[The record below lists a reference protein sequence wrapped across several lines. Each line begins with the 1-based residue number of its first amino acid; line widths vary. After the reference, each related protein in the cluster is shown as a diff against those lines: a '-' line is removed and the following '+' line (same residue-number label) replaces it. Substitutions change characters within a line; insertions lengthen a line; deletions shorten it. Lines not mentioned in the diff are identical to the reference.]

1 MLLHAETQANF
12 KTFIVFWLS
21 QTVSQLGSAMTD
33 YALVLWVYGQT
44 NSALSVSLLTLCS
57 YAPYVL
63 VSVFA
68 GGFADHHRKKS
79 IMLCAD
85 TVAFL
90 CTLLIAG
97 LLLLNRLSVP
107 WIYLVNAIT
116 GFVNAFQSPASAV
129 ANGKLVP
136 QDKLT
141 KMSGLQS
148 ISGSAVSLASPM
160 LASFLMSTFGI
171 ASVLLA
177 DVGTFLFAAG
187 VLLFFIRIPGDD
199 AVNRVQKR
207 GFEPPFAGLREGLAF
222 LKQDAAVRTMI
233 LVFAAL
239 NFFSSISYEN
249 ILSPMI
255 LSRSGSRQVL
265 GLVSGILG
273 FGGVIGGILAARL
286 PQPKNLPRRIFL
298 PGILSFL
305 FGDLLYP
312 YVPKEVQGRIFAVRN
327 ALQFAAIPA
336 GIFLGGVL
344 ADRAFEPFMAGTS
357 LAAQAFAQLVGQGA
371 GSGMAV
377 MILTTGTCGLLCCMA
392 GYIALSCV
400 LKKQNGMKK
409 EN

>member
-1 MLLHAETQANF
+1 
-12 KTFIVFWLS
+12 
-21 QTVSQLGSAMTD
+21 MTG

-68 GGFADHHRKKS
+68 DRHRKKS
-79 IMLCAD
+79 IMLCTD

-90 CTLLIAG
+90 CTLLIAA

-116 GFVNAFQSPASAV
+116 GFMNAFQSPASAV
-129 ANGKLVP
+129 ANGRLVP

-148 ISGSAVSLASPM
+148 ISGSALSLASPM
-160 LASFLMSTFGI
+160 LAAFLMSTFGI

-207 GFEPPFAGLREGLAF
+207 GFEPHFAGLREGLAF

-239 NFFSSISYEN
+239 NFFSRISYEN

-265 GLVSGILG
+265 GLDSDG
-273 FGGVIGGILAARL
+273 
-286 PQPKNLPRRIFL
+286 QY
-298 PGILSFL
+298 
-305 FGDLLYP
+305 LLYTH
-312 YVPKEVQGRIFAVRN
+312 VPKEVQGRIFAVRN

-344 ADRAFEPFMAGTS
+344 VDRAFEPFMAGTS

-377 MILTTGTCGLLCCMA
+377 MFLTTGTCGLLCCTA

>member
-1 MLLHAETQANF
+1 MYA
-12 KTFIVFWLS
+12 FI
-21 QTVSQLGSAMTD
+21 A
-33 YALVLWVYGQT
+33 A
-44 NSALSVSLLTLCS
+44 
-57 YAPYVL
+57 
-63 VSVFA
+63 
-68 GGFADHHRKKS
+68 
-79 IMLCAD
+79 
-85 TVAFL
+85 
-90 CTLLIAG
+90 

-116 GFVNAFQSPASAV
+116 GFMNAFQSPASAV
-129 ANGKLVP
+129 ANGRLVP

-160 LASFLMSTFGI
+160 RAAFLMSTFGI

-187 VLLFFIRIPGDD
+187 VLLFFIRILGDD

-207 GFEPPFAGLREGLAF
+207 GFETPFAGLREGLAF

-239 NFFSSISYEN
+239 NFFSRISYEN
-249 ILSPMI
+249 TLSPMI

-305 FGDLLYP
+305 FGDLLMGAERTPLVWALAAVGGSLPIPVLDSGGQYLL
-312 YVPKEVQGRIFAVRN
+312 YTHVPKEVQGRIFA
-327 ALQFAAIPA
+327 AAIRRNPGGDFSGRRA
-336 GIFLGGVL
+336 G
-344 ADRAFEPFMAGTS
+344 RSS
-357 LAAQAFAQLVGQGA
+357 L
-371 GSGMAV
+371 
-377 MILTTGTCGLLCCMA
+377 
-392 GYIALSCV
+392 
-400 LKKQNGMKK
+400 
-409 EN
+409 

>member
-21 QTVSQLGSAMTD
+21 QTVSQLGSAMTG

-44 NSALSVSLLTLCS
+44 NSALSVSLLALCS

-68 GGFADHHRKKS
+68 GGFADCHRKKS

-90 CTLLIAG
+90 CTLLNAA

-107 WIYLVNAIT
+107 WIYQVNAIT
-116 GFVNAFQSPASAV
+116 GFMDAFQSPASAV
-129 ANGKLVP
+129 ANGRLVH

-160 LASFLMSTFGI
+160 LAAFLMSTFGI

-187 VLLFFIRIPGDD
+187 VLLFFIRILGDD
-199 AVNRVQKR
+199 AVNQVQKR
-207 GFEPPFAGLREGLAF
+207 GFETPFAGLREGLAF

-233 LVFAAL
+233 LIFAAL
-239 NFFSSISYEN
+239 NFFSRISYEN

-255 LSRSGSRQVL
+255 LSRRGSRQVL
-265 GLVSGILG
+265 GLDSDG
-273 FGGVIGGILAARL
+273 
-286 PQPKNLPRRIFL
+286 QY
-298 PGILSFL
+298 
-305 FGDLLYP
+305 LLYP
-312 YVPKEVQGRIFAVRN
+312 HVPKEMQGLIFAVRN

-344 ADRAFEPFMAGTS
+344 ADRAFEPFMVGTS

-377 MILTTGTCGLLCCMA
+377 MFLTTGTCGLFCCTA
-392 GYIALSCV
+392 GYIVLSCV

>member
-1 MLLHAETQANF
+1 
-12 KTFIVFWLS
+12 
-21 QTVSQLGSAMTD
+21 MTG

-68 GGFADHHRKKS
+68 GGFVDRHRKKS

-90 CTLLIAG
+90 CTLLIAA

-116 GFVNAFQSPASAV
+116 GFMNAFQSPASAV
-129 ANGKLVP
+129 ANGRLVP

-160 LASFLMSTFGI
+160 LAAFLMSTFGI

-207 GFEPPFAGLREGLAF
+207 GFETPFAGLREGLAF
-222 LKQDAAVRTMI
+222 LKQDAAVRTML

-239 NFFSSISYEN
+239 NFFSRISYEN

-265 GLVSGILG
+265 GLESGG
-273 FGGVIGGILAARL
+273 
-286 PQPKNLPRRIFL
+286 QY
-298 PGILSFL
+298 
-305 FGDLLYP
+305 LLYP
-312 YVPKEVQGRIFAVRN
+312 HVPKEVQGRIFAVRN
-327 ALQFAAIPA
+327 ALQFAAILA

-377 MILTTGTCGLLCCMA
+377 MILTAGTCGLLCCMA

>member
-1 MLLHAETQANF
+1 M
-12 KTFIVFWLS
+12 
-21 QTVSQLGSAMTD
+21 
-33 YALVLWVYGQT
+33 
-44 NSALSVSLLTLCS
+44 LSVSLLTLCS

-63 VSVFA
+63 VSVFV
-68 GGFADHHRKKS
+68 GGFVDRHRLKS

-90 CTLLIAG
+90 CTRLIAA

-116 GFVNAFQSPASAV
+116 GFMNAFQSPASAV
-129 ANGKLVP
+129 ANGRLVP

-141 KMSGLQS
+141 KMNGLQS

-160 LASFLMSTFGI
+160 LAAFLMSTFGI

-187 VLLFFIRIPGDD
+187 VLLFFIHIPRDEV
-199 AVNRVQKR
+199 VNRVRKH
-207 GFEPPFAGLREGLAF
+207 GFESPFEELCEGLAF

-233 LVFAAL
+233 LIFTAL
-239 NFFSSISYEN
+239 NFFSRISYEN

-255 LSRSGSRQVL
+255 LSRSGSQQVL

-286 PQPKNLPRRIFL
+286 SQPKNLLRRIFL

-305 FGDLLYP
+305 FGDLLMGAGRTPLVWALAAVGGSLPIPVLDSGGQYLL
-312 YVPKEVQGRIFAVRN
+312 YTHVPKEVQGRIFAVRN

-357 LAAQAFAQLVGQGA
+357 SAAQAFAQLVGQGE
-371 GSGMAV
+371 GSGLAAMF
-377 MILTTGTCGLLCCMA
+377 LTTGTCGLLCCTA
-392 GYIALSCV
+392 GYIALSRV

>member
-1 MLLHAETQANF
+1 MGNF
-12 KTFIVFWLS
+12 RIFFFKRSASSCRNNKRISKPLSFFWLS
-21 QTVSQLGSAMTD
+21 QTVSQLGSAMTG
-33 YALVLWVYGQT
+33 YALVLWAYGQT

-68 GGFADHHRKKS
+68 GGFVDHHRKKS

-90 CTLLIAG
+90 CTLLIAA
-97 LLLLNRLSVP
+97 LLLLNRRSVQ

-116 GFVNAFQSPASAV
+116 GFMNAFQSPASAV
-129 ANGKLVP
+129 ANGRLVP

-160 LASFLMSTFGI
+160 LAAFLMSTFGI

-207 GFEPPFAGLREGLAF
+207 GFETPFAGLREGLAF

-233 LVFAAL
+233 LIFAAL
-239 NFFSSISYEN
+239 NFFSRISYEN

-265 GLVSGILG
+265 GLDSGG
-273 FGGVIGGILAARL
+273 
-286 PQPKNLPRRIFL
+286 QY
-298 PGILSFL
+298 
-305 FGDLLYP
+305 LLYTH
-312 YVPKEVQGRIFAVRN
+312 VPKEVQGRIFAVRN

-357 LAAQAFAQLVGQGA
+357 LAVQAFAQLVGQGA
-371 GSGMAV
+371 DSGMAV
-377 MILTTGTCGLLCCMA
+377 MFLTTGTCGLLCCTA

>member
-21 QTVSQLGSAMTD
+21 QTVSQLGSAMTG

-44 NSALSVSLLTLCS
+44 NSALYVSLLTLCS

-68 GGFADHHRKKS
+68 GGFVDRHRKKS

-90 CTLLIAG
+90 CTLLIAA

-116 GFVNAFQSPASAV
+116 GFMNAFQSPASAV
-129 ANGKLVP
+129 ANGRLVP

-239 NFFSSISYEN
+239 NFFSRISYEN

-265 GLVSGILG
+265 GLDSGG
-273 FGGVIGGILAARL
+273 
-286 PQPKNLPRRIFL
+286 QY
-298 PGILSFL
+298 
-305 FGDLLYP
+305 LLYTH
-312 YVPKEVQGRIFAVRN
+312 VPKEVQGCIFAVRN

-357 LAAQAFAQLVGQGA
+357 LAAQAFAQLVGQGT

-377 MILTTGTCGLLCCMA
+377 MILTTGTCGLLCCTA

>member
-1 MLLHAETQANF
+1 
-12 KTFIVFWLS
+12 
-21 QTVSQLGSAMTD
+21 
-33 YALVLWVYGQT
+33 
-44 NSALSVSLLTLCS
+44 
-57 YAPYVL
+57 
-63 VSVFA
+63 
-68 GGFADHHRKKS
+68 
-79 IMLCAD
+79 
-85 TVAFL
+85 
-90 CTLLIAG
+90 
-97 LLLLNRLSVP
+97 
-107 WIYLVNAIT
+107 
-116 GFVNAFQSPASAV
+116 
-129 ANGKLVP
+129 
-136 QDKLT
+136 
-141 KMSGLQS
+141 
-148 ISGSAVSLASPM
+148 M

-207 GFEPPFAGLREGLAF
+207 GFETPFAGLREGLAF

-239 NFFSSISYEN
+239 NFFSRISYEN

-265 GLVSGILG
+265 GQDSGG
-273 FGGVIGGILAARL
+273 
-286 PQPKNLPRRIFL
+286 QY
-298 PGILSFL
+298 
-305 FGDLLYP
+305 LLYP
-312 YVPKEVQGRIFAVRN
+312 HVPKEVQGRIFAVRN

-357 LAAQAFAQLVGQGA
+357 LAAQAFAQLVGQGM

-377 MILTTGTCGLLCCMA
+377 MILTTGICGLLCCTA

>member
-1 MLLHAETQANF
+1 MQKQQANF

-21 QTVSQLGSAMTD
+21 QTVSQLGSAMTG
-33 YALVLWVYGQT
+33 YALVLCVYGQT

-68 GGFADHHRKKS
+68 GGFADRHRKKS
-79 IMLCAD
+79 ILLCAD

-90 CTLLIAG
+90 CTLLIAA
-97 LLLLNRLSVP
+97 LLLLNWLSVP

-116 GFVNAFQSPASAV
+116 GFMNALQSPASAV
-129 ANGKLVP
+129 ANGRLVP

-207 GFEPPFAGLREGLAF
+207 GFETPFAGLREGLAF

-239 NFFSSISYEN
+239 NFFSRISYEN

-255 LSRSGSRQVL
+255 LSRRGSRQVL
-265 GLVSGILG
+265 VLDSGG
-273 FGGVIGGILAARL
+273 
-286 PQPKNLPRRIFL
+286 QY
-298 PGILSFL
+298 
-305 FGDLLYP
+305 LLYTH
-312 YVPKEVQGRIFAVRN
+312 VPKKVLGRIFAVRN

-357 LAAQAFAQLVGQGA
+357 LATQAFEQLVGQGA
-371 GSGMAV
+371 GSGMAA
-377 MILTTGTCGLLCCMA
+377 MFLTTGTCGLLCCTTS
-392 GYIALSCV
+392 YIALSCA

>member
-21 QTVSQLGSAMTD
+21 QTVSQLGSAMTG

-44 NSALSVSLLTLCS
+44 NSALSVSLLALCS

-68 GGFADHHRKKS
+68 GGFADCHRKKS

-90 CTLLIAG
+90 CTLLNAA

-107 WIYLVNAIT
+107 WIYQVNAIT
-116 GFVNAFQSPASAV
+116 GFMDAFQSPASAV
-129 ANGKLVP
+129 ANGRLVH

-160 LASFLMSTFGI
+160 LAAFLMSTFGI

-187 VLLFFIRIPGDD
+187 VLLFFIRILGDD
-199 AVNRVQKR
+199 AVNQVQKR
-207 GFEPPFAGLREGLAF
+207 GFETPFAGLREGLAF

-233 LVFAAL
+233 LIFAAL
-239 NFFSSISYEN
+239 NFFSRISYEN

-255 LSRSGSRQVL
+255 LSRRGSRQVL
-265 GLVSGILG
+265 GLDSDG
-273 FGGVIGGILAARL
+273 
-286 PQPKNLPRRIFL
+286 QY
-298 PGILSFL
+298 
-305 FGDLLYP
+305 LLYP
-312 YVPKEVQGRIFAVRN
+312 HVPKEMQGLIFAVRN

-344 ADRAFEPFMAGTS
+344 ADRAFEPFMVGTS

-371 GSGMAV
+371 ASGMAV
-377 MILTTGTCGLLCCMA
+377 MFLTTGTCGLFCCTA
-392 GYIALSCV
+392 GYIVLSCV

>member
-1 MLLHAETQANF
+1 
-12 KTFIVFWLS
+12 
-21 QTVSQLGSAMTD
+21 MTG

-68 GGFADHHRKKS
+68 GGFVDRHRKKS

-90 CTLLIAG
+90 CTLLIAA

-116 GFVNAFQSPASAV
+116 GFMNAFQSPASAV
-129 ANGKLVP
+129 ASGRLVP

-141 KMSGLQS
+141 EMSGLQS

-207 GFEPPFAGLREGLAF
+207 GFETPFAGLREGLAF

-233 LVFAAL
+233 LIFAAL
-239 NFFSSISYEN
+239 NFFSRISYEN

-265 GLVSGILG
+265 GLDSGG
-273 FGGVIGGILAARL
+273 
-286 PQPKNLPRRIFL
+286 QY
-298 PGILSFL
+298 
-305 FGDLLYP
+305 LLYP
-312 YVPKEVQGRIFAVRN
+312 HVPKEVQGRIFAVRN

-377 MILTTGTCGLLCCMA
+377 MFLTTGTCGLLCCTA

>member
-1 MLLHAETQANF
+1 MLFHAETQANF

-21 QTVSQLGSAMTD
+21 QTVSQLGSAMTG

-68 GGFADHHRKKS
+68 GGFVDRRRKKS

-90 CTLLIAG
+90 RTLLIAA
-97 LLLLNRLSVP
+97 LLLLNRFSVP
-107 WIYLVNAIT
+107 WIYVVNAIT
-116 GFVNAFQSPASAV
+116 GFMNAFQSPASAV
-129 ANGKLVP
+129 ANGRLVP

-160 LASFLMSTFGI
+160 LAAFLMSTFGI

-239 NFFSSISYEN
+239 NFFSRISYEN

-255 LSRSGSRQVL
+255 LSRNGSRQVL
-265 GLVSGILG
+265 GLDSGG
-273 FGGVIGGILAARL
+273 
-286 PQPKNLPRRIFL
+286 QY
-298 PGILSFL
+298 
-305 FGDLLYP
+305 LLYTH
-312 YVPKEVQGRIFAVRN
+312 VPKEGQGRIFAVRN

-357 LAAQAFAQLVGQGA
+357 LAAQTFAQLVGQGA

-377 MILTTGTCGLLCCMA
+377 MFLTTGTCGLLCCTA

>member
-21 QTVSQLGSAMTD
+21 QTVSQLGSAMTG

-68 GGFADHHRKKS
+68 GGFVDRRRKKS

-90 CTLLIAG
+90 CTLLIAA

-207 GFEPPFAGLREGLAF
+207 GFETPFAGLREGLAF
-222 LKQDAAVRTMI
+222 LKRDAAVRMMI

-239 NFFSSISYEN
+239 NFFSRISYEN
-249 ILSPMI
+249 VLSPMV

-265 GLVSGILG
+265 GLDSGG
-273 FGGVIGGILAARL
+273 
-286 PQPKNLPRRIFL
+286 QY
-298 PGILSFL
+298 
-305 FGDLLYP
+305 LLYP
-312 YVPKEVQGRIFAVRN
+312 HVPKEVQGRIFAVRN

-377 MILTTGTCGLLCCMA
+377 MFLTAGTCGLFCCTA
-392 GYIALSCV
+392 GYIALSCMQ
-400 LKKQNGMKK
+400 KKRNGMKK

>member
-1 MLLHAETQANF
+1 
-12 KTFIVFWLS
+12 
-21 QTVSQLGSAMTD
+21 MTG

-68 GGFADHHRKKS
+68 GVFVDRHRKKS
-79 IMLCAD
+79 ILLCAD

-90 CTLLIAG
+90 CTLLIAA

-116 GFVNAFQSPASAV
+116 GFMNAFQSPASAV
-129 ANGKLVP
+129 ANGRLVP

-148 ISGSAVSLASPM
+148 ISGFAVSLASPM

-199 AVNRVQKR
+199 AVKRVQKR
-207 GFEPPFAGLREGLAF
+207 VFESSFAGLREGLAF

-239 NFFSSISYEN
+239 NFFSRISYEN

-286 PQPKNLPRRIFL
+286 PQPKNLSRRIFM

-305 FGDLLYP
+305 FGDLLMGAGRTPLVWALAAVGGSLPIPVLVSGGQYLL
-312 YVPKEVQGRIFAVRN
+312 YTHVPKEVQGRIFAVRN

-344 ADRAFEPFMAGTS
+344 AD
-357 LAAQAFAQLVGQGA
+357 
-371 GSGMAV
+371 
-377 MILTTGTCGLLCCMA
+377 
-392 GYIALSCV
+392 
-400 LKKQNGMKK
+400 
-409 EN
+409 

>member
-1 MLLHAETQANF
+1 
-12 KTFIVFWLS
+12 
-21 QTVSQLGSAMTD
+21 MTG

-68 GGFADHHRKKS
+68 GGFVDRHRKKS

-90 CTLLIAG
+90 CTLLIAA
-97 LLLLNRLSVP
+97 LLLLNRLIVP
-107 WIYLVNAIT
+107 WIFLVNAIT
-116 GFVNAFQSPASAV
+116 GFMNAFQSPASAV
-129 ANGKLVP
+129 ANGRLVP

-148 ISGSAVSLASPM
+148 ISGSAISLASPT
-160 LASFLMSTFGI
+160 LAAFLMSTFGI

-207 GFEPPFAGLREGLAF
+207 GFETPFAGLREGLAF

-233 LVFAAL
+233 LVFVAL
-239 NFFSSISYEN
+239 NFFSRISYEN

-273 FGGVIGGILAARL
+273 FGGVIGGILVARL

-327 ALQFAAIPA
+327 ALQFAAIPT

-357 LAAQAFAQLVGQGA
+357 LAAQAFAQLVRQGA

-377 MILTTGTCGLLCCMA
+377 MFLTTGTCGLLCCMA

>member
-21 QTVSQLGSAMTD
+21 QTVSQLGSAMTG

-68 GGFADHHRKKS
+68 GGFVDRHRKKS
-79 IMLCAD
+79 IMLCTD

-90 CTLLIAG
+90 CTFLIAA

-116 GFVNAFQSPASAV
+116 GFMNAFQSPASDV
-129 ANGKLVP
+129 ANGRLVP

-160 LASFLMSTFGI
+160 LAAFLMSTFGI

-207 GFEPPFAGLREGLAF
+207 GFETPFAGLREGLAF

-239 NFFSSISYEN
+239 NFFSRISYEN
-249 ILSPMI
+249 VLSPMI

-265 GLVSGILG
+265 GLDSGG
-273 FGGVIGGILAARL
+273 
-286 PQPKNLPRRIFL
+286 QY
-298 PGILSFL
+298 
-305 FGDLLYP
+305 LLYTH
-312 YVPKEVQGRIFAVRN
+312 VPKEVQGRIFAVRN

-371 GSGMAV
+371 GSGMVV
-377 MILTTGTCGLLCCMA
+377 MFLTTGTCGLLCCTA

>member
-21 QTVSQLGSAMTD
+21 QTVSQLGSAMTG

-68 GGFADHHRKKS
+68 GGFVDRHRKKS

-90 CTLLIAG
+90 CTLLIAA

-107 WIYLVNAIT
+107 WIYPVNAIT
-116 GFVNAFQSPASAV
+116 GFMNAFQSPASAV
-129 ANGKLVP
+129 ANGRLVP

-148 ISGSAVSLASPM
+148 ISGSAISLASPM
-160 LASFLMSTFGI
+160 LAAFLMSTFGI

-207 GFEPPFAGLREGLAF
+207 GFETPFAGLREGLAF
-222 LKQDAAVRTMI
+222 LKQDAAVRTML

-239 NFFSSISYEN
+239 NFFSRISYEN

-265 GLVSGILG
+265 GLDSGG
-273 FGGVIGGILAARL
+273 
-286 PQPKNLPRRIFL
+286 QY
-298 PGILSFL
+298 L
-305 FGDLLYP
+305 FYP
-312 YVPKEVQGRIFAVRN
+312 HVPKKVQRRIFAVRN
-327 ALQFAAIPA
+327 AL
-336 GIFLGGVL
+336 
-344 ADRAFEPFMAGTS
+344 
-357 LAAQAFAQLVGQGA
+357 
-371 GSGMAV
+371 
-377 MILTTGTCGLLCCMA
+377 
-392 GYIALSCV
+392 
-400 LKKQNGMKK
+400 
-409 EN
+409 

>member
-1 MLLHAETQANF
+1 
-12 KTFIVFWLS
+12 
-21 QTVSQLGSAMTD
+21 
-33 YALVLWVYGQT
+33 
-44 NSALSVSLLTLCS
+44 
-57 YAPYVL
+57 
-63 VSVFA
+63 
-68 GGFADHHRKKS
+68 
-79 IMLCAD
+79 MLCAD

-90 CTLLIAG
+90 CTILSAA
-97 LLLLNRLSVP
+97 LLLLNRRSVP
-107 WIYLVNAIT
+107 WIYVVNAIT
-116 GFVNAFQSPASAV
+116 GFMNAFQSPASAV
-129 ANGKLVP
+129 ANGRLVP

-148 ISGSAVSLASPM
+148 ISGSALSLASPM

-187 VLLFFIRIPGDD
+187 VLLFFIRIPGND
-199 AVNRVQKR
+199 AVNRMQKR
-207 GFEPPFAGLREGLAF
+207 GFETPFAGLREGLAF

-233 LVFAAL
+233 LIFAAL
-239 NFFSSISYEN
+239 NFFSRISYEN

-265 GLVSGILG
+265 GLMSGILG

-305 FGDLLYP
+305 FGDLLMGA
-312 YVPKEVQGRIFAVRN
+312 GRTPLVWA
-327 ALQFAAIPA
+327 
-336 GIFLGGVL
+336 L
-344 ADRAFEPFMAGTS
+344 ADRAFEPFMAGTA

-377 MILTTGTCGLLCCMA
+377 MFLTTGTCGLLCCTA

>member
-1 MLLHAETQANF
+1 MAVVQGLELFNHPSCMGNF
-12 KTFIVFWLS
+12 RILFFKRSASSCRNNKRISKPLSFFWLS
-21 QTVSQLGSAMTD
+21 QAVSQLGSAMTG

-44 NSALSVSLLTLCS
+44 TSALSVPLLTLCS
-57 YAPYVL
+57 YALYVL

-68 GGFADHHRKKS
+68 GGFADRHRKKS

-90 CTLLIAG
+90 CTLLIAT

-116 GFVNAFQSPASAV
+116 GFMNAFLSPASAV
-129 ANGKLVP
+129 ANGRLVP

-160 LASFLMSTFGI
+160 LAAFLMSTFGI

-177 DVGTFLFAAG
+177 DVGTFLFAVG

-207 GFEPPFAGLREGLAF
+207 GFETPFAGLREGLAF

-239 NFFSSISYEN
+239 NFFSRISYEN

-255 LSRSGSRQVL
+255 LSRRGSRQVL
-265 GLVSGILG
+265 GLDSGG
-273 FGGVIGGILAARL
+273 
-286 PQPKNLPRRIFL
+286 QY
-298 PGILSFL
+298 
-305 FGDLLYP
+305 LLYTH
-312 YVPKEVQGRIFAVRN
+312 VPKEVQGRIFAVRN
-327 ALQFAAIPA
+327 ALQFAAILA

-357 LAAQAFAQLVGQGA
+357 LAAQTFAQLVGQGA

-377 MILTTGTCGLLCCMA
+377 MFLTTGTCGLLCCTA
-392 GYIALSCV
+392 GYIVLSCV

>member
-21 QTVSQLGSAMTD
+21 QTVSQLGSAMTG

-44 NSALSVSLLTLCS
+44 NSALFVSLLTLCS

-68 GGFADHHRKKS
+68 GGFVDRHRKKS
-79 IMLCAD
+79 IMFCAD

-90 CTLLIAG
+90 CTLLIAA

-107 WIYLVNAIT
+107 WIYVVNAIK
-116 GFVNAFQSPASAV
+116 GFMNAFQSPASAV
-129 ANGKLVP
+129 ANGRLVP

-160 LASFLMSTFGI
+160 LAAFLMSTFGI

-199 AVNRVQKR
+199 ALNRVQKR
-207 GFEPPFAGLREGLAF
+207 GLETPFAGLREGLAF

-239 NFFSSISYEN
+239 NFFSRISYEN
-249 ILSPMI
+249 VLSPMV

-265 GLVSGILG
+265 GLDSGG
-273 FGGVIGGILAARL
+273 
-286 PQPKNLPRRIFL
+286 QY
-298 PGILSFL
+298 
-305 FGDLLYP
+305 LLYTH
-312 YVPKEVQGRIFAVRN
+312 VPKEVQGRIFAVRN
-327 ALQFAAIPA
+327 TLQFAAIPA

-357 LAAQAFAQLVGQGA
+357 LAAQAFAQLVGQGT
-371 GSGMAV
+371 GSGMVV
-377 MILTTGTCGLLCCMA
+377 MFLTTGTCGLLCCTA

>member
-1 MLLHAETQANF
+1 MELPHLFLREVLLHAETQANF

-21 QTVSQLGSAMTD
+21 QTVSQLGSAMTG

-68 GGFADHHRKKS
+68 GGFVDRHRKKS
-79 IMLCAD
+79 IMLCTD

-90 CTLLIAG
+90 CTFLIAA

-116 GFVNAFQSPASAV
+116 GFMNAFQSPASDV
-129 ANGKLVP
+129 ANGRLVP

-160 LASFLMSTFGI
+160 LAAFLMSTFGI

-239 NFFSSISYEN
+239 NFFSRISYEN
-249 ILSPMI
+249 VLSPMV

-265 GLVSGILG
+265 GLDSGG
-273 FGGVIGGILAARL
+273 
-286 PQPKNLPRRIFL
+286 QY
-298 PGILSFL
+298 
-305 FGDLLYP
+305 LLYTH
-312 YVPKEVQGRIFAVRN
+312 VPKDVQGRIFAVRN

-377 MILTTGTCGLLCCMA
+377 MFLTAGTCGLLCCTA

-400 LKKQNGMKK
+400 LKKQNGKK
-409 EN
+409 TE

>member
-1 MLLHAETQANF
+1 
-12 KTFIVFWLS
+12 
-21 QTVSQLGSAMTD
+21 MTG

-68 GGFADHHRKKS
+68 GGFADRHRKKS

-90 CTLLIAG
+90 CTLLIAA
-97 LLLLNRLSVP
+97 LLLLNRRSVP

-116 GFVNAFQSPASAV
+116 GFMNAFQSPASAV
-129 ANGKLVP
+129 ANGRLVP

-141 KMSGLQS
+141 KMSGFQS

-160 LASFLMSTFGI
+160 LTAFLMSTFGI

-207 GFEPPFAGLREGLAF
+207 GFETPFAGLREGLAF

-233 LVFAAL
+233 LIFAAL
-239 NFFSSISYEN
+239 NFFSRISYEN
-249 ILSPMI
+249 ILSPMV

-265 GLVSGILG
+265 GLRRAYWA
-273 FGGVIGGILAARL
+273 LA
-286 PQPKNLPRRIFL
+286 
-298 PGILSFL
+298 
-305 FGDLLYP
+305 
-312 YVPKEVQGRIFAVRN
+312 V
-327 ALQFAAIPA
+327 
-336 GIFLGGVL
+336 
-344 ADRAFEPFMAGTS
+344 
-357 LAAQAFAQLVGQGA
+357 
-371 GSGMAV
+371 
-377 MILTTGTCGLLCCMA
+377 
-392 GYIALSCV
+392 
-400 LKKQNGMKK
+400 
-409 EN
+409 

>member
-1 MLLHAETQANF
+1 MAVVQSLGLFNHPSCMGNF
-12 KTFIVFWLS
+12 RILFFKRSASSCRNNKRISKPLSFFWLS
-21 QTVSQLGSAMTD
+21 QTVSQLGSAMTG

-68 GGFADHHRKKS
+68 GGFVDRHRKKS

-90 CTLLIAG
+90 CTLLIAA

-116 GFVNAFQSPASAV
+116 GFMNAFQSPASAV
-129 ANGKLVP
+129 ANGRLVP

-160 LASFLMSTFGI
+160 LAAFLMSTFGI

-207 GFEPPFAGLREGLAF
+207 GFETPFAGLREGLAF

-239 NFFSSISYEN
+239 NFFSRISYEN
-249 ILSPMI
+249 VLSPMV

-265 GLVSGILG
+265 GLDSGG
-273 FGGVIGGILAARL
+273 
-286 PQPKNLPRRIFL
+286 QY
-298 PGILSFL
+298 
-305 FGDLLYP
+305 LLYP
-312 YVPKEVQGRIFAVRN
+312 HVPKEVQGRIFAVRN

-357 LAAQAFAQLVGQGA
+357 LAAQAFARLVGQGA

-377 MILTTGTCGLLCCMA
+377 MFLTTGTCGLLCCTA

>member
-1 MLLHAETQANF
+1 MAVVQSLELFNHPSCMGNF
-12 KTFIVFWLS
+12 RILFFKRSASSCRNNKRISKPLSFFWLS
-21 QTVSQLGSAMTD
+21 QTVSQLGSAMTG

-68 GGFADHHRKKS
+68 GGFADRHRKKS

-90 CTLLIAG
+90 CTLLIAA

-160 LASFLMSTFGI
+160 LAAFLRSTFGI

-207 GFEPPFAGLREGLAF
+207 GFETPFAGLREGLAF
-222 LKQDAAVRTMI
+222 LKPDAAVRTMI

-239 NFFSSISYEN
+239 NFFSRISHEN

-265 GLVSGILG
+265 GLDSGG
-273 FGGVIGGILAARL
+273 
-286 PQPKNLPRRIFL
+286 QY
-298 PGILSFL
+298 
-305 FGDLLYP
+305 LLYP
-312 YVPKEVQGRIFAVRN
+312 HVPKEMQGRIFAVRN

-357 LAAQAFAQLVGQGA
+357 LAAQAFARLVGQGA

-377 MILTTGTCGLLCCMA
+377 MFLTTGTCGLLCCTA